1 MALIA
6 NQKCTGS
13 SPVASFM
20 KLRMRIAIYEGK
32 EKIGYVLLRKMVP
45 SYFEAVVSKEQCG
58 SSVFVG
64 EYSVP
69 RGLTIAKKC
78 LPGKT
83 FDIEVI

>member
-6 NQKCTGS
+6 NQLCTGS
-13 SPVASFM
+13 SPVAGFM
-20 KLRMRIAIYEGK
+20 KLRMRIAVYEGNK
-32 EKIGYVLLRKMVP
+32 KAGYVLLRRITP
-45 SYFEAVVSKEQCG
+45 SYYEAVVSKEQYG

-64 EYSVP
+64 DYSVP
-69 RGLTIAKKC
+69 RGLSVARKS

>member
-1 MALIA
+1 
-6 NQKCTGS
+6 
-13 SPVASFM
+13 M
-20 KLRMRIAIYEGK
+20 KLRMRIAIYDGK
-32 EKIGYVLLRKMVP
+32 EKIGYVLLKRTAP
-45 SYFEAVVSKEQCG
+45 SYYEAIVSKEQYG

-64 EYSVP
+64 DYSVP